1 MVNGMALSPHP
12 SSLWKKGS
20 RFLPAVILALG
31 LGLTLAGWDLANGK
45 IHPDRLHGL
54 VVAGG
59 LTISLLSAVVASLLV
74 RAQKNAAADALR
86 LKNSL
91 TRQEAQFRFI
101 YENAPVGLSWSKG
114 RRAKSRMVNAA
125 DVQITGVSVED
136 SGDPASYLAATHP
149 DDRERQRRLQDQLDR
164 GEIDQFSLEKRYAH
178 PDGRIVWA
186 VLTIRV
192 YSDPITGETQQ
203 LATMVDVTPLKR
215 QAEELRAAK
224 EAAER
229 ANLAKSQFLAM
240 MSHEIRTPMNGV
252 IGMTSLL
259 LGSELTKDQR
269 EYAQTIRESGDNL
282 LTLINSILD
291 FSKIESGH
299 LKLESETFS
308 LRECIE
314 GVLDLLAPQFAE
326 KNLDLLY
333 EIADG
338 VPGMVRGDS
347 TRVRQILVN
356 LLGNAAKFT
365 EKGEAV
371 LSVRAQPAQGG
382 KTELAFTVHDTG
394 IGIPAEAMG
403 RLFQSFSQ
411 VDASTTRRF
420 GGTGLGLVISKRLAE
435 MMGGRMWLESEEGKG
450 STFCF
455 TLVVEALPSKPRPY
469 LTAGK
474 GHLTGKRL
482 LVVDDNATSRRI
494 LTTVA
499 AGGGVSARA
508 AASAA
513 EALGWLR
520 SGEPFDIAILDMQMP
535 DQDGAMLAAE
545 IRRQRGAE
553 ELPLVLL
560 SSLGHRDFV
569 PDPTLFAACLTK
581 PVKPSLLYDA
591 LVELFQARHLERAA
605 KPGTADPVLAHSRA
619 ERVLLAEDNVVNQKV
634 AIAMLAKLGFR
645 ADVAANGLEALAAVA
660 RQPYEVIIMDVHM
673 PEMDGLEATREICR
687 RQPDPNRRPWIIALT
702 ANAMQGDRELCL
714 LAGMDDYIS
723 KPITIGELVAA
734 LARAQARR
742 SAPATQAA
750 G

>member
-1 MVNGMALSPHP
+1 MALSPVR
-12 SSLWKKGS
+12 SFLWKKGS
-20 RFLPAVILALG
+20 RFLPAAILALG
-31 LGLTLAGWDLANGK
+31 TALTLAGWNLANGK
-45 IHPDRLHGL
+45 IHPLRMHGFFL
-54 VVAGG
+54 VAG
-59 LTISLLSAVVASLLV
+59 LTVSLLSAVLARVLV
-74 RAQKNAAADALR
+74 KVQQRAAADAGR
-86 LKNSL
+86 MRASL

-101 YENAPVGLSWSKG
+101 YENAPVGLSWRQG
-114 RRAKSRMVNAA
+114 NRAESRLVNAA
-125 DVQITGVSVED
+125 DVKITGVGVED
-136 SGDPASYLAATHP
+136 SREPANYVAATHP
-149 DDRERQRRLQDQLDR
+149 EDREKQRLLQAKLDR
-164 GEIDQFSLEKRYAH
+164 GEIDQFSLEKRYVH
-178 PDGRIVWA
+178 PDGRILWA

-192 YSDPITGETQQ
+192 YRDPATGETQQ
-203 LATMVDVTPLKR
+203 LATMVDITPLKR
-215 QAEELRAAK
+215 QAEELRSAK

-269 EYAQTIRESGDNL
+269 EYAQTIRECGDTL

-299 LKLESETFS
+299 LKLENETFS

-314 GVLDLLAPQFAE
+314 SVLDLLAPQFAE
-326 KNLDLLY
+326 KHLDLLY

-371 LSVRAQPAQGG
+371 LSVRATALEDG
-382 KTELAFTVHDTG
+382 KSELMFTVHDTG

-435 MMGGRMWLESEEGKG
+435 LMGGRMWLESEEGKG

-474 GHLTGKRL
+474 GQLVGKRL

-499 AGGGVSARA
+499 AGWGVSARA

-513 EALGWLR
+513 EALGWLK
-520 SGEPFDIAILDMQMP
+520 SGEPFDVAVLDMQMP
-535 DQDGAMLAAE
+535 DKDGAMLAAE
-545 IRRQRGAE
+545 IRRQRDAE

-569 PDPTLFAACLTK
+569 PDPALFSACLTK
-581 PVKPSLLYDA
+581 PVKPSLLFDA
-591 LVELFQARHLERAA
+591 LIDLFQARQAEKAIPRNAPPEA
-605 KPGTADPVLAHSRA
+605 VLAHSRA

-634 AIAMLAKLGFR
+634 AISMLAKLGFR
-645 ADVAANGLEALAAVA
+645 ADVAADGKEALAALD
-660 RQPYEVIIMDVHM
+660 RQAYDIIIMDVHM
-673 PEMDGLEATREICR
+673 PQMDGLEAAREICR
-687 RQPDPNRRPWIIALT
+687 RQTNASLRPWIIALT

-714 LAGMDDYIS
+714 AAGMDDYIS

-742 SAPATQAA
+742 SALSAA
-750 G
+750 APHVPG

>member
-1 MVNGMALSPHP
+1 MVLG
-12 SSLWKKGS
+12 
-20 RFLPAVILALG
+20 AVLA
-31 LGLTLAGWDLANGK
+31 LAGWEMAGGK
-45 IHPDRLHGL
+45 SASGRLPWF
-54 VVAGG
+54 VAGVG
-59 LTISLLSAVVASLLV
+59 LIISVLGAVLARVLAHLEE
-74 RAQKNAAADALR
+74 RAAADAVR
-86 LKNSL
+86 MRASL
-91 TRQEAQFRFI
+91 TQQQAQFRFI
-101 YENAPVGLSWSKG
+101 YENCPVGLSWSQGK
-114 RRAKSRMVNAA
+114 RADSRLVNAA
-125 DVQITGVSVED
+125 DVKITGVPIED
-136 SGDPASYLAATHP
+136 SRKPESYLAATHP
-149 DDRERQRRLQDQLDR
+149 EERETQRALQEKLDR
-164 GEIDQFSLEKRYAH
+164 GEIDHFSLEKRYVH
-178 PDGRIVWA
+178 PDGSIVWA
-186 VLTIRV
+186 ELTIHV
-192 YSDPITGETQQ
+192 YRDPVTGETQQ
-203 LATMVDVTPLKR
+203 LASMVDITAFKR

-259 LGSELTKDQR
+259 LGSELTKEQR
-269 EYAQTIRESGDNL
+269 EYSETIRESGDTL

-299 LKLESETFS
+299 LKLENETFS

-314 GVLDLLAPQFAE
+314 SVLDLLAPQFAE
-326 KNLDLLY
+326 KHVDLLY

-347 TRVRQILVN
+347 ARVRQILVN

-371 LSVRAQPAQGG
+371 LSVRARPLDEG
-382 KTELAFTVHDTG
+382 KSELAFTVHDTG

-435 MMGGRMWLESEEGKG
+435 MMGGRMWFESEEGKG

-455 TLVVEALPSKPRPY
+455 TLVVEALASKPRPY
-469 LTAGK
+469 LVAGK
-474 GHLTGKRL
+474 SGLAGKRL

-499 AGGGVSARA
+499 AGWGVSARA
-508 AASAA
+508 AATGA
-513 EALGWLR
+513 EALGWLKT
-520 SGEPFDIAILDMQMP
+520 GEAFDVAVLDMQMP

-545 IRRQRGAE
+545 IRRLRDAD

-569 PDPTLFAACLTK
+569 PDSALFAAYLTK
-581 PVKPSLLYDA
+581 PVKPSM
-591 LVELFQARHLERAA
+591 LFDVITDLFHARQAEKAPVRPEPPAPAA
-605 KPGTADPVLAHSRA
+605 AHTRA
-619 ERVLLAEDNVVNQKV
+619 ERVLIAEDNIVNQKV
-634 AIAMLAKLGFR
+634 ATSMLAKLGFR
-645 ADVAANGLEALAAVA
+645 ADVAANGREVLEALD
-660 RQPYEVIIMDVHM
+660 RQTYDIIIMDVHM

-687 RQPDPNRRPWIIALT
+687 RQADPGLRPWIIALT

-714 LAGMDDYIS
+714 TAGMDDYIS
-723 KPITIGELVAA
+723 KPITIGELVSA
-734 LARAQARR
+734 LGRAQARR
-742 SAPATQAA
+742 SALLAA
-750 G
+750 AS

>member
-1 MVNGMALSPHP
+1 MAAITVLGIV
-12 SSLWKKGS
+12 L
-20 RFLPAVILALG
+20 AV
-31 LGLTLAGWDLANGK
+31 AGWEMAIGKSDSGRLAW
-45 IHPDRLHGL
+45 L
-54 VVAGG
+54 VAGVG
-59 LTISLLSAVVASLLV
+59 VAVGILGAVLTSVLVHIERRAVEDAERM
-74 RAQKNAAADALR
+74 RA
-86 LKNSL
+86 SL
-91 TRQEAQFRFI
+91 TRQQAQFRFI
-101 YENAPVGLSWSKG
+101 YENAPVGLSWSQGK
-114 RRAKSRMVNAA
+114 RAESRLVNAA
-125 DVQITGVSVED
+125 DVKITGVSIED
-136 SGDPASYLAATHP
+136 SRDPENYLAATHP
-149 DDRERQRRLQDQLDR
+149 EEREKQRVLQEKLDR
-164 GEIDQFSLEKRYAH
+164 GEIDQFTLEKRYVHA
-178 PDGRIVWA
+178 DGSIVWA
-186 VLTIRV
+186 ELTIHIYR
-192 YSDPITGETQQ
+192 DPVTGETQQ
-203 LATMVDVTPLKR
+203 LASMVDITPLKR

-269 EYAQTIRESGDNL
+269 EYSETIRESGDTL

-299 LKLESETFS
+299 LKLENETFS

-314 GVLDLLAPQFAE
+314 SVLDLLAPQFAD
-326 KNLDLLY
+326 KHLDLLY

-371 LSVRAQPAQGG
+371 LSVRARLLDEG
-382 KTELAFTVHDTG
+382 KSELAFTVHDTG

-435 MMGGRMWLESEEGKG
+435 MMGGRMWFESEEGKG

-455 TLVVEALPSKPRPY
+455 TLVVEALASKPRPY
-469 LTAGK
+469 LVAGK
-474 GHLTGKRL
+474 SGLAGKRL

-499 AGGGVSARA
+499 AGWGVSARA
-508 AASAA
+508 AATGA
-513 EALGWLR
+513 EAMGWLKT
-520 SGEPFDIAILDMQMP
+520 GETFDVAVLDMQMP

-545 IRRQRGAE
+545 IRRLRPAD
-553 ELPLVLL
+553 ELPFVLL

-569 PDPTLFAACLTK
+569 PDPALFAAYLTK
-581 PVKPSLLYDA
+581 PVKPSMLFDA
-591 LVELFQARHLERAA
+591 LTDLFHARQAEKAPSRPAPPAPAA
-605 KPGTADPVLAHSRA
+605 AHTRA
-619 ERVLLAEDNVVNQKV
+619 ERVLLAEDNIVNQKV
-634 AIAMLAKLGFR
+634 ATSMLAKLGFR
-645 ADVAANGLEALAAVA
+645 ADVAANGREVLAALD
-660 RQPYEVIIMDVHM
+660 RQTYDIVIMDVHM
-673 PEMDGLEATREICR
+673 PEMDGLEATRAICR
-687 RQPDPNRRPWIIALT
+687 RQPDPGLRPWIIALT
-702 ANAMQGDRELCL
+702 ANAMQGDRDLCL
-714 LAGMDDYIS
+714 AAGMDDYIS
-723 KPITIGELVAA
+723 KPITIGELVSA
-734 LARAQARR
+734 LGRAQARR
-742 SAPATQAA
+742 SALLAA
-750 G
+750 VS